1 MIFLAYLLLGAVAG
15 TMAGLFGIGGGLVVV
30 PALVYSF
37 TLQGIPESV
46 LTHLAVGTS
55 LGTIVL
61 TSISSIRGHH
71 KRGAVMWYVFIWLA
85 AGIAAGA
92 ALGAVTASI
101 LSGPSLQKL
110 IGCFAFLMAVK
121 MWFGVDPVAGE
132 TVLAPRKPLLV
143 GAGAVIGWASGI
155 FGIGGGTLTVPF
167 LNKCRY
173 TMQQA
178 VGTSAAC
185 GLPIALSAALTNIAV
200 GWGHAD
206 LPPWTTG
213 FLFWPGLLGIAI
225 TSTIFARFGVKLAH
239 QWSPQKLRRAFS
251 LFLLVVSIDFLLI

>member
-30 PALVYSF
+30 PALIYSF
-37 TLQGIPESV
+37 TLQGLEDSV

-61 TSISSIRGHH
+61 TSISSIRGHS
-71 KRGAVMWYVFIWLA
+71 KRGAVMWPVFVWLT
-85 AGIAAGA
+85 AGIAFGA
-92 ALGAVTASI
+92 ALGAVTASF
-101 LSGPSLQKL
+101 LSGAVLQKL
-110 IGCFAFLMAVK
+110 IGGFAFLLALK
-121 MWFGVDPVAGE
+121 MWFGVDPAAGE
-132 TVLAPRKPLLV
+132 TVLAPRKPLLIS
-143 GAGAVIGWASGI
+143 AGAVIGWASGI

-167 LNKCRY
+167 LNRCRY

-185 GLPIALSAALTNIAV
+185 GLPIALSGALTNVAV

-206 LPPWTTG
+206 LPVWSTG
-213 FLFWPGLLGIAI
+213 YIYWPGLLGIGV
-225 TSTIFARFGVKLAH
+225 TSAIFARFGVKLAH
-239 QWSPQKLRRAFS
+239 RLSAQKLRRLFA
-251 LFLLVVSIDFLLI
+251 LFLLVVSIDFMLI

>member
-37 TLQGIPESV
+37 TLQGISESV

-71 KRGAVMWYVFIWLA
+71 KRGAVMWQVFIWLT
-85 AGIAAGA
+85 AGIAVGA
-92 ALGAVTASI
+92 ALGAMTASL

-110 IGCFAFLMAVK
+110 IGGFAFLMAVK
-121 MWFGVDPVAGE
+121 MWFGVDPAAGE
-132 TVLAPRKPLLV
+132 AALAPRKPILV
-143 GAGAVIGWASGI
+143 SAGAVIGWASGI

-185 GLPIALSAALTNIAV
+185 GLPIALSAVLTNIVV

-239 QWSPQKLRRAFS
+239 QMSPEKLRRAFAV
-251 LFLLVVSIDFLLI
+251 FLLVVSIDFLLI